1 MSRGWADTAPVLW
14 LCAKATNRSVSR
26 LRGLVPTL
34 SPGCFSL
41 ALEVGS
47 KAREKR
53 PGDEVGL
60 VPECVTCFIRFV
72 VKMQKQ
78 KH

>member
-14 LCAKATNRSVSR
+14 LCAKATNRSISR
-26 LRGLVPTL
+26 LCGLEPTL

-60 VPECVTCFIRFV
+60 VPECVTWFLL
-72 VKMQKQ
+72 KMQKQ